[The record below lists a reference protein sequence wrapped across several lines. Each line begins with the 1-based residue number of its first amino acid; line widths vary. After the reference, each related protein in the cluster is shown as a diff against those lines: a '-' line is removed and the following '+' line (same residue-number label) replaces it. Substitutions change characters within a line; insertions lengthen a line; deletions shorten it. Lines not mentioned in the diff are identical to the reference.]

1 MKNTCIISLQQH
13 EQLWAQATAGIAMPV
28 VYPTSTRNIFK
39 SLNGD
44 GGTQV

>member
-1 MKNTCIISLQQH
+1 MKNTCIICQHKH
-13 EQLWAQATAGIAMPV
+13 EQLWAQATAGIVMPV
-28 VYPTSTRNIFK
+28 AYPTSTRNVFK